1 MVARLHCYW
10 RAFLA
15 CTCCSA
21 IVLLALASCSGAV
34 SGSQSTAAPE
44 GADLAVVAAS
54 VSDESPSVGGT
65 ATLSV
70 TVRNIGAAAAAAT
83 TLRYYRSADASI
95 STSDMEVG
103 TDEVAALSASESSGE
118 TWDLTAP
125 TTPGTYYYGACVAA
139 VTDETDT
146 TNNCSTAVAIT
157 VQTTAA
163 AQQGRPDLMVASPT
177 VSHGSPSAGARFTL
191 SATVRNG
198 GGGASAATTL
208 RYYRSADASISTSDT
223 EVATGDVAEL
233 SAAGS
238 TSASVSLTAEVTP
251 GTYYYGACV
260 DPVTDETDAAN
271 NCSASVRITIA
282 ILEPDLVVG
291 SPSVSDSGP
300 AAGAQF
306 TLSAT
311 VRNDGSGAA
320 GATTL
325 RYYRSAGRNHHDIG
339 REGGH
344 GRGGEA
350 CRFREQ
356 QPVGGPCR
364 PGDAGNLLLRGVRGR
379 GDR

>member
-1 MVARLHCYW
+1 
-10 RAFLA
+10 
-15 CTCCSA
+15 
-21 IVLLALASCSGAV
+21 
-34 SGSQSTAAPE
+34 
-44 GADLAVVAAS
+44 
-54 VSDESPSVGGT
+54 
-65 ATLSV
+65 
-70 TVRNIGAAAAAAT
+70 
-83 TLRYYRSADASI
+83 
-95 STSDMEVG
+95 MEVG
-103 TDEVAALSASESSGE
+103 TDKVAALSASESSGA
-118 TWDLTAP
+118 TGDLTAP
-125 TTPGTYYYGACVAA
+125 TTPGTYYYGACVDA

-163 AQQGRPDLMVASPT
+163 AQQGRPDLVVASPT

-208 RYYRSADASISTSDT
+208 RYYRSADVSISTSDT
-223 EVATGDVAEL
+223 EVDTGDVAEL

-238 TSASVSLTAEVTP
+238 TSASVALNAPATP

-260 DPVTDETDAAN
+260 DPVTGETDATN
-271 NCSASVRITIA
+271 NCSASVRITI
-282 ILEPDLVVG
+282 LEPDLVVG
-291 SPSVSDSGP
+291 TPSVSDSGP

-325 RYYRSAGRNHHDIG
+325 RYYRSADETITTSDTEVGTDAVTG
-339 REGGH
+339 L
-344 GRGGEA
+344 A
-350 CRFREQ
+350 RFRKQ